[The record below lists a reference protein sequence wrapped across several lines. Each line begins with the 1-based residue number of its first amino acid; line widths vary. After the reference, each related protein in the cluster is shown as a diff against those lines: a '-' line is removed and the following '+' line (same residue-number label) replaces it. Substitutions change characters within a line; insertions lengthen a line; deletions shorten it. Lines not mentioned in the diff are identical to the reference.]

1 MTIFTSSFDFE
12 TKGEFDVV
20 DLTQKVEEKV
30 RDSGIKEGI
39 AVVYAGH
46 ATGVIILNEHD
57 QALLEDLKDLMRR
70 LTPTEGGYRHPGNA
84 ASHLRSMLFTPSRV
98 VPVHGGSLGLG
109 TWQSLYWLEAEKRPR
124 RRRVEITVIGE

>member
-12 TKGEFDVV
+12 TRGEFDVV
-20 DLTQKVEEKV
+20 DLTTRVEEKV
-30 RDSGIKEGI
+30 RDSGIKDGI

-46 ATGVIILNEHD
+46 ATGVIILNEYDH
-57 QALLEDLKDLMRR
+57 ALLEDLKGFMAR
-70 LTPTEGGYRHPGNA
+70 LLPSQGEYNHPGNA

-98 VPVHGGSLGLG
+98 IPVHNGRLGLG
-109 TWQSLYWLEAEKRPR
+109 TWQSLYWVEAERRPR

>member
-12 TKGEFDVV
+12 TRGEFDVV

-109 TWQSLYWLEAEKRPR
+109 TWQSLYCIEAERRPR

>member
-12 TKGEFDVV
+12 TSGEFDVV
-20 DLTQKVEEKV
+20 DLTQKVEDKV

-57 QALLEDLKDLMRR
+57 HALLEDLKDLMRR

-98 VPVHGGSLGLG
+98 VPIHGGSLGLG
-109 TWQSLYWLEAEKRPR
+109 TWQSLYWIEAERRPR